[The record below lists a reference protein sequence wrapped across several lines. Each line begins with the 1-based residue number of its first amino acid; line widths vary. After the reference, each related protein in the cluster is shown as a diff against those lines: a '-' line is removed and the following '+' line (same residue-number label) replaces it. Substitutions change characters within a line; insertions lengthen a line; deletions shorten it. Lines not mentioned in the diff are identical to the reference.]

1 MGADYRAYAVIGCEI
16 MLENIPKITEII
28 KAFNHNHP
36 KNVKFDP
43 ETGKKL
49 WKEDSYQEF
58 AFEPDDDRTYDER
71 TKMIDIGEFKIYRGT
86 DGSPTVIGFGCGE
99 DTYSNGGEVHEVIDL
114 PDVNELKNKLKA
126 ILEPVNMWDEDCF
139 GLHAILYCSY

>member
-16 MLENIPKITEII
+16 DLDVIPRITKIV

-36 KNVKFDP
+36 ENVKFDP
-43 ETGKKL
+43 DTGNKL

-58 AFEPDDDRTYDER
+58 AFGPDDDRTYDER
-71 TKMIDIGEFKIYRGT
+71 TKMINIGDFSIFRGT
-86 DGSPTVIGFGCGE
+86 DGKPIVLGIGCG
-99 DTYSNGGEVHEVIDL
+99 DSTYSNGGDDHEVIDL
-114 PDVNELKNKLKA
+114 PDINGLKNKLKA
-126 ILEPVNMWDEDCF
+126 ILEPVEMWDEDCF